1 MAKYCPNC
9 GEELPPASTTCS
21 ECGERIP
28 DDQGASTTRGD
39 AGQQGAQGSRRRDD
53 EWGATQGT
61 EQQPGGG
68 GQVPRKG
75 AVDTF
80 IQGFNWFITEPS
92 LIGAFVVGALISSG
106 LQIAIPTLSFAGF
119 IVNLVVGGLA
129 YVAAKRKLEGAP
141 FDISAAFDIVI
152 NQIVPLIVVSL
163 VYGIG
168 VFVGTLLLIVP
179 GIYIGG
185 RLSPAPAAC
194 ILNEQGFSE
203 SLSEGWEIGG
213 NNLGKLVGLFVI
225 NFAFAFVLGFA
236 AVAVLG
242 TATAQSPVFILVSG
256 LIAVPI
262 SGAYTLAIGRVYLE
276 NRGLRGSQV

>member
-1 MAKYCPNC
+1 MVKYCPNC

-21 ECGERIP
+21 ECGERIA
-28 DDQGASTTRGD
+28 DDQGTDSVRGD
-39 AGQQGAQGSRRRDD
+39 AGGQTAQNTQRRDD
-53 EWGATQGT
+53 EWGATQGA
-61 EQQPGGG
+61 QQQGGG
-68 GQVPRKG
+68 SQVPRKG

-80 IQGFNWFITEPS
+80 IQGFSWFISEPS
-92 LIGAFVVGALISSG
+92 LIGAFVVGALISSA
-106 LQIAIPTLSFAGF
+106 LQIVIPALSIAGF

-129 YVAAKRKLEGAP
+129 YVAAKRKLEGTP

-152 NQIVPLIVVSL
+152 NQIAPLIIVSL

-168 VFVGTLLLIVP
+168 VFVGTLLLVVP

-213 NNLGKLVGLFVI
+213 NNLGKLVGLFLL
-225 NFAFAFVLGFA
+225 NFAFAIVLGFA

-242 TATAQSPVFILVSG
+242 ASTAQSPVFILISG
-256 LIAVPI
+256 LIGVPI
-262 SGAYTLAIGRVYLE
+262 SGAYSLAIGRVYLE
-276 NRGLRGSQV
+276 NRGLRASQI

>member
-28 DDQGASTTRGD
+28 DDQGTGATRGD
-39 AGQQGAQGSRRRDD
+39 TGQQGAQSTQRRDD

-61 EQQPGGG
+61 QQQRGGG
-68 GQVPRKG
+68 SQVPRKG

-80 IQGFNWFITEPS
+80 IQGFSWFISEPP
-92 LIGAFVVGALISSG
+92 LVGAFVVGALISSA

-129 YVAAKRKLEGAP
+129 YVAAKRRLEGTP

-152 NQIVPLIVVSL
+152 NQIAPLIIVSI

-194 ILNEQGFSE
+194 ILNGQGFSE

-213 NNLGKLVGLFVI
+213 NNLGKLVGLFLI
-225 NFAFAFVLGFA
+225 NFAFAIVLGFA
-236 AVAVLG
+236 AVLVLG
-242 TATAQSPVFILVSG
+242 PDTAQSPVFILASG
-256 LIAVPI
+256 LIGVPI
-262 SGAYTLAIGRVYLE
+262 SGAYALAIGRVYLE
-276 NRGLRGSQV
+276 NRGLRASQV